1 MRILADSISH
11 FQKLIDMNHSAEQSI
26 VLRYMNVFQFDE
38 TSAGDSELRE
48 WLKKTSLREGVTI
61 FPLLIYRGIE
71 IHILDET
78 SFMYTKTLKSID
90 GCVTIGTCKVKGH
103 NPVVFESGGNTGT
116 ALTVYGRRAG
126 LETFFFC
133 PEENIPLLNSKEFG
147 GDGAHLISVEDPGA
161 VKKAARLFADANGI
175 KHIPETAWRYT
186 ASSLRGC
193 FILEGILDGME
204 FDWITQAISAAFG
217 PIGIYRV
224 LARFSRETGFLPRF
238 LGVQQEVNSP
248 LFSYWKSNLE
258 RIEAVDIDSTNKLL
272 SKIMYDSNPRS
283 YGTFADMK
291 KLLLEI
297 KGDLTTVNHGEFADF
312 LRHEF
317 EGKTVL
323 DLFKEKGVPVSQHNG
338 EIIDKTGLMALA
350 GTIKEIDRG
359 KIERGSRVLCCLTSG
374 ACDADGRSEPEFHIT
389 RADHLEHA
397 IADYSRNVFKR

>member
-1 MRILADSISH
+1 LADSISQ

-26 VLRYMNVFQFDE
+26 VLRNMNVFQFGE
-38 TSAGDSELRE
+38 TSEGDSELKQ
-48 WLKKTSLREGVTI
+48 WLKKTSLREGVAI
-61 FPLLIYRGIE
+61 FPLLIYRGVE

-78 SFMYTKTLKSID
+78 SLMFTKTLKSID
-90 GCVTIGTCKVKGH
+90 GCVTIGNCKLNGH

-133 PEENIPLLNSKEFG
+133 PEENIPLLNSKEFD
-147 GDGAHLISVEDPGA
+147 GDGAHLISVEDPDT
-161 VKKAARLFADANGI
+161 VKKAARLFADSNGI
-175 KHIPETAWRYT
+175 KHIPETSWRYS

-193 FILEGILDGME
+193 FILERMLDGIE

-217 PIGIYRV
+217 PIGIYRI

-248 LFSYWKSNLE
+248 LFKYWKSNLE
-258 RIEAVDIDSTNKLL
+258 PTEAVGIGSTKKLL
-272 SKIMYDSNPRS
+272 TKIMYDSNPRN

-312 LRHEF
+312 MRHEF
-317 EGKTVL
+317 NGKTVL
-323 DLFKEKGVPVSQHNG
+323 DLFEEKGVYVSEHEG
-338 EIIDKTGLMALA
+338 EVIDKTGLMALA
-350 GTIKEIDRG
+350 GTIKEIDSGRIA
-359 KIERGSRVLCCLTSG
+359 KGSRVLCCLTSG
-374 ACDADGRSEPEFHIT
+374 ACEADGRSEPEYRIA
-389 RADHLEHA
+389 RANHLEHA
-397 IADYSRNVFKR
+397 IADYSRNFLKR